1 MSFHNKL
8 SRIPVDLRRENMFL
22 TKIGA
27 VVKFEYVHHQLKCN
41 EIFQVCIPHKTFSE
55 FIYDPK
61 FMF

>member
-41 EIFQVCIPHKTFSE
+41 EIFQVCIPHKTFQ
-55 FIYDPK
+55 
-61 FMF
+61 